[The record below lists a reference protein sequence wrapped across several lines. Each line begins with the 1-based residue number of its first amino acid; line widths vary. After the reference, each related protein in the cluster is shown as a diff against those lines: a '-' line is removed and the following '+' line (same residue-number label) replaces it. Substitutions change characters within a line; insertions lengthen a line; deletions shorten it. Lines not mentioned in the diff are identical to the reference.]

1 MKDTES
7 LLDVLSRY
15 AIIILLLE
23 MKLTYDS
30 NFERR
35 RDPRGPNVMKKVYV
49 HGIAEPQVLP
59 FEEWEKL
66 PSDIKLTRG
75 ECNQL
80 YNILT
85 YNLASPTASV
95 KRLIAKLEK
104 QI

>member
-1 MKDTES
+1 ME
-7 LLDVLSRY
+7 LN
-15 AIIILLLE
+15 
-23 MKLTYDS
+23 YDS
-30 NFERR
+30 KLDRR
-35 RDPRGPNVMKKVYV
+35 RDPRGPFATKKVYV

-66 PSDIKLTRG
+66 PSDIKLTKG

-85 YNLASPTASV
+85 WNISSPEFKV
-95 KRLIAKLEK
+95 MQIIRKLEK

>member
-1 MKDTES
+1 MAS

-35 RDPRGPNVMKKVYV
+35 RDPRGPHAKKKVYV
-49 HGIAEPQVLP
+49 HGIAEPQELS
-59 FEEWEKL
+59 FEDWEKL
-66 PSDIKLTRG
+66 PSDIKMTRG
-75 ECNQL
+75 DCNQL

-85 YNLASPTASV
+85 SNLSSPPLSV
-95 KRLIAKLEK
+95 RRLIAKLEK

>member
-1 MKDTES
+1 
-7 LLDVLSRY
+7 
-15 AIIILLLE
+15 

-35 RDPRGPNVMKKVYV
+35 KDPRGPHAMKKE
-49 HGIAEPQVLP
+49 ALD
-59 FEEWEKL
+59 FKEWEKL

-85 YNLASPTASV
+85 YNLSSPTASV

>member
-1 MKDTES
+1 
-7 LLDVLSRY
+7 
-15 AIIILLLE
+15 

-35 RDPRGPNVMKKVYV
+35 KDPRGPGSFKRNAPTFK
-49 HGIAEPQVLP
+49 
-59 FEEWEKL
+59 EWEKL

-85 YNLASPTASV
+85 WNLSSPEFKV
-95 KRLIAKLEK
+95 MQIIRKLEK
-104 QI
+104 EI

>member
-1 MKDTES
+1 MS

-35 RDPRGPNVMKKVYV
+35 RDPRGPHVMKKVYV

-66 PSDIKLTRG
+66 PSDIKLSRG

-85 YNLASPTASV
+85 YNLSSPTASV
-95 KRLIAKLEK
+95 RRLIAKLEK

>member
-1 MKDTES
+1 ME
-7 LLDVLSRY
+7 LN
-15 AIIILLLE
+15 
-23 MKLTYDS
+23 YDS
-30 NFERR
+30 KLDRR
-35 RDPRGPNVMKKVYV
+35 RDPRGPFAMKKVYV

-66 PSDIKLTRG
+66 PSDIKLTKG

-85 YNLASPTASV
+85 WNLSSPEFKV
-95 KRLIAKLEK
+95 MQIIRKLEK

>member
-1 MKDTES
+1 
-7 LLDVLSRY
+7 
-15 AIIILLLE
+15 

-35 RDPRGPNVMKKVYV
+35 KDPRGPHAMKK
-49 HGIAEPQVLP
+49 GALD
-59 FEEWEKL
+59 FKEWEKL
-66 PSDIKLTRG
+66 PSDIKLTKG

-85 YNLASPTASV
+85 WNLSNPEFKV
-95 KRLIAKLEK
+95 MKIIRKLEE